1 MGFMTQL
8 LGSRGNDVRKVQAI
22 LNDGGYALAEDGI
35 FGAKTEAAVKDF
47 QEKNDLAVDGIVG
60 NNTGAELLGS
70 VPHGTLTGGVA
81 NTGTSTPSAS
91 TGNSAPSVDV
101 QAAIQDFI
109 NNSNKSTE
117 DLIKRI
123 NELTEMVANTSTNNT
138 GTSTPNTPANNT
150 VGGNFDY
157 EDFTYDDFSYEDYQE
172 SDVVTAAKQALEAQM
187 ANKPGAYQSQWQS
200 QLDEAI
206 KKILNREKFSYD
218 FNGDAL
224 YQQYK
229 DKYIQQGKMAMADTM
244 GQAAAMTGGYGN
256 SYAATVGNQAY
267 QQSLQ
272 KLNDIVPELYQM
284 AYDRYNQEGQDLYN
298 QYALLGE
305 RENADYGRY
314 RDSVSDWEA
323 ERDYLTGRYEDE
335 RNLDY
340 SKYIDDRN
348 YAYDKYLS
356 DRNFAYGQ
364 YSDDKSYA
372 YNNYRDGIADA
383 QWKAN
388 FDEAIRQYDE
398 QFQYKKDQDEIAN
411 TQWQKEYDLA
421 TAKVTGDDTPGGN
434 DAPTGDATTGDTPT
448 GTPAPEETKSEVSS
462 SIQNKASGFNNND
475 DLANYLDGLTASG
488 VITESQADALYA
500 ENKTPEKAALNKR
513 SWTLVD
519 DGGVNWLWGVDNN
532 AVVKD
537 QYGNTY
543 KLGKLVDALTAE
555 GMPKSDAKEYVKK
568 LQKQLGA

>member
-1 MGFMTQL
+1 MTQL

-35 FGAKTEAAVKDF
+35 YGAKTEAAVKDF

-60 NNTGAELLGS
+60 NNTWAELLGS
-70 VPHGTLTGGVA
+70 VPHGAVTGEVA
-81 NTGTSTPSAS
+81 KAGTSTPSTNVQS
-91 TGNSAPSVDV
+91 SA
-101 QAAIQDFI
+101 
-109 NNSNKSTE
+109 N
-117 DLIKRI
+117 
-123 NELTEMVANTSTNNT
+123 
-138 GTSTPNTPANNT
+138 NNT
-150 VGGNFDY
+150 VGEGFDY
-157 EDFTYDDFSYEDYQE
+157 KDFTYDDFSYDDYQE
-172 SDVVTAAKQALEAQM
+172 SGVVTAAKQALEAQM

-348 YAYDKYLS
+348 YEYDKYLS

-388 FDEAIRQYDE
+388 FDEALRQYNE
-398 QFQYKKDQDEIAN
+398 QFQYKKDQDEIAKS
-411 TQWQKEYDLA
+411 QWQKEYDLA
-421 TAKVTGDDTPGGN
+421 TAKVTGGDTPGGN
-434 DAPTGDATTGDTPT
+434 DAPTGDTPT

>member
-8 LGSRGNDVRKVQAI
+8 LGSQGGDAKKVQEL
-22 LNDGGYALAEDGI
+22 LNGIGGYSLVEDGI
-35 FGAKTEAAVKDF
+35 YGAKTEAAVKDF

-60 NNTGAELLGS
+60 NNTWAALLGS

-81 NTGTSTPSAS
+81 NTGTSTPSTNVQS
-91 TGNSAPSVDV
+91 SA
-101 QAAIQDFI
+101 
-109 NNSNKSTE
+109 NK
-117 DLIKRI
+117 
-123 NELTEMVANTSTNNT
+123 
-138 GTSTPNTPANNT
+138 NT
-150 VGGNFDY
+150 VGEGFNY
-157 EDFTYDDFSYEDYQE
+157 KDFTYGDFSHDDYQE
-172 SDVVTAAKQALEAQM
+172 SDVVTAAKQALDAQM

-388 FDEAIRQYDE
+388 FDEAIRQYNE
-398 QFQYKKDQDEIAN
+398 QFQYKKDQDEIAKS
-411 TQWQKEYDLA
+411 QWQKEYDLA
-421 TAKVTGDDTPGGN
+421 TAKVTGGDTPGGN

-448 GTPAPEETKSEVSS
+448 GTPAPEETKREVSS

>member
-35 FGAKTEAAVKDF
+35 FGEKTEAAVKDF

-60 NNTGAELLGS
+60 NNTWAALMANVPKTTVTGAVSGANNKWAAD
-70 VPHGTLTGGVA
+70 VPKTTVA
-81 NTGTSTPSAS
+81 GAKAS
-91 TGNSAPSVDV
+91 EKA
-101 QAAIQDFI
+101 
-109 NNSNKSTE
+109 
-117 DLIKRI
+117 
-123 NELTEMVANTSTNNT
+123 
-138 GTSTPNTPANNT
+138 NT
-150 VGGNFDY
+150 VGEGFDY
-157 EDFTYDDFSYEDYQE
+157 KDFTYDDYQE

-314 RDSVSDWEA
+314 RDSVADWEA
-323 ERDYLTGRYEDE
+323 ERDYLTDRYEDE

-348 YAYDKYLS
+348 Y
-356 DRNFAYGQ
+356 AYGQ

-383 QWKAN
+383 QWQAT
-388 FDEAIRQYDE
+388 FDESMRQYNE
-398 QFQYKKDQDEIAN
+398 QFQYKKEQDAIAKS
-411 TQWQKEYDLA
+411 QWQKEYDLA
-421 TAKVTGDDTPGGN
+421 AAKVTGTTGGDTPGGDDN
-434 DAPTGDATTGDTPT
+434 TG
-448 GTPAPEETKSEVSS
+448 
-462 SIQNKASGFNNND
+462 NNNGGISASD
-475 DLANYLDGLTASG
+475 IKKMQAAIGVDQDGKWGPKSTAAAGGLTL
-488 VITESQADALYA
+488 EQAYKAWQNGTLKKA
-500 ENKTPEKAALNKR
+500 EP
-513 SWTLVD
+513 
-519 DGGVNWLWGVDNN
+519 
-532 AVVKD
+532 VKD
-537 QYGNTY
+537 KTWDDYSDEEHEKNTKENGGSFY
-543 KLGKLVDALTAE
+543 SSVLTDLKQMKKSGKSNAEVNKYLSDLVGHSYITRSEYLTLYNKYRDGKLG
-555 GMPKSDAKEYVKK
+555 
-568 LQKQLGA
+568 